1 MRTLD
6 GFEAEN
12 RRALA
17 RIEAGAN
24 DRFDHAVLAYTIHNI
39 YCLMENYFLRVAKT
53 FENHVEGDAWHK
65 DLVRRMSIEIDG
77 MRPALLDDETAFRV
91 DELRSFRHVFRNVYM
106 SPLNSGKVL
115 ELQKKVPSTRESF
128 HHRSTEF
135 IEKLRRMIGTA

>member
-77 MRPALLDDETAFRV
+77 MRPALLDDETA
-91 DELRSFRHVFRNVYM
+91 YM

-115 ELQKKVPSTRESF
+115 ELQKKVPSTLESF